1 MRRLDRIRAALEQLT
16 PYRQEESLP
25 TLHPHISH
33 TTLKELIEC
42 LFFVFFPECTNPPTR
57 VAPTDVEADS
67 LMEWVVGHIA
77 DILTTQI
84 SFAFILHGDAQAV
97 ANTTVFRPF
106 TTAQRTELEW
116 DGGRRSAAMPLFAEE
131 QPSTGN
137 NSTATKA
144 AEEKRRAAAPL
155 HAAPRNGDY
164 VLLLPTAAASPSIAG
179 DAAPRHGVS
188 APREPL
194 HLHQTDSGV
203 FLANCRR
210 KANAVVTKFLVE
222 RLAHVRWLLHTD
234 LEAIFKGDVA
244 ASSPS
249 EVVLCYPGLRC
260 MVHQRV
266 AHQLHLLGVPQNFTR
281 MLTEI
286 AHSMT
291 GIDIHPNTPIGHH
304 FFIDHGTGIVVGATA
319 IIGNGVSIYQG
330 VTLGARS
337 FPTDKKT
344 GEKIRDLP
352 RHPII
357 EDGVTLYA
365 NAVVLGRVTI
375 GERSTIGGNCWVV
388 RDVPPFS
395 SIVQKSNHVLQPHE
409 SMFLEKDGS
418 GI

>member
-1 MRRLDRIRAALEQLT
+1 MKRLDRIREALEQLNPT
-16 PYRQEESLP
+16 PPEVDTSAF
-25 TLHPHISH
+25 HPHISPRI
-33 TTLKELIEC
+33 LSELVEC
-42 LFFVFFPECTNPPTR
+42 FFYIFFPECTNPPSQST
-57 VAPTDVEADS
+57 PTYTQADA
-67 LMEWVVGHIA
+67 LMEWVMGHVA
-77 DILTTQI
+77 DTLTAQI
-84 SFAFILHGDAQAV
+84 YFAFVLHGDAQAV
-97 ANTTVFRPF
+97 QDTTRFKPLNTS
-106 TTAQRTELEW
+106 QRTQLDW
-116 DGGRRSAAMPLFAEE
+116 NGASSKTLRLFSIDGNGGNGAEQQGDSSSDFTVRTDLAKKAGVNAPPSVASCGTPVADESQPRSNGARENGNGAENR
-131 QPSTGN
+131 QSRAFLTN
-137 NSTATKA
+137 CKSKA
-144 AEEKRRAAAPL
+144 
-155 HAAPRNGDY
+155 
-164 VLLLPTAAASPSIAG
+164 
-179 DAAPRHGVS
+179 DAIVS
-188 APREPL
+188 
-194 HLHQTDSGV
+194 
-203 FLANCRR
+203 
-210 KANAVVTKFLVE
+210 KFLTE

-234 LEAIFKGDVA
+234 VEAIFKGDVA

-281 MLTEI
+281 MLTEM
-286 AHSMT
+286 AHSKT
-291 GIDIHPNTPIGHH
+291 GIDIHPHTSIGHH
-304 FFIDHGTGIVVGATA
+304 FFMDHGTGIVIGATA
-319 IIGNGVSIYQG
+319 IIGNYVSVYQG

-395 SIVQKSNHVLQPHE
+395 SIVQKAAHVLQPHE
-409 SMFLEKDGS
+409 RMFLENYGS

>member
-1 MRRLDRIRAALEQLT
+1 MKRLDRIREALGQ
-16 PYRQEESLP
+16 
-25 TLHPHISH
+25 LHPRRADGTWAPFHPRLSFSK
-33 TTLKELIEC
+33 LKELVEC
-42 LFFVFFPECTNPPTR
+42 LFHVFFPECTNPPSYVT
-57 VAPTDVEADS
+57 PTFSDADS
-67 LMEWVVGHIA
+67 LMEWVIGHIA

-84 SFAFILHGDAQAV
+84 YLAFVLHGDPRAV
-97 ANTTVFRPF
+97 ENTKVFK
-106 TTAQRTELEW
+106 ALRTSRRTRLDW
-116 DGGRRSAAMPLFAEE
+116 NRRSSPAMSLLSMESAGSSGGPGVAAAAESGDPRATSETPRCRVSFAHSS
-131 QPSTGN
+131 STVV
-137 NSTATKA
+137 SPTAT
-144 AEEKRRAAAPL
+144 
-155 HAAPRNGDY
+155 G
-164 VLLLPTAAASPSIAG
+164 
-179 DAAPRHGVS
+179 
-188 APREPL
+188 
-194 HLHQTDSGV
+194 
-203 FLANCRR
+203 
-210 KANAVVTKFLVE
+210 ANASVAREADDINDDVNPSFLTNCKRKTDAIVTKFVVE

-234 LEAIFKGDVA
+234 VEAIFNGDVS

-281 MLTEI
+281 MLTET
-286 AHSMT
+286 AHSET
-291 GIDIHPNTPIGHH
+291 GIDIHPNTTIGHH
-304 FFIDHGTGIVVGATA
+304 FFIDHGTGIVIGATA
-319 IIGNGVSIYQG
+319 VIGNHVSIYQG

-337 FPTDKKT
+337 FPVDKKT

-395 SIVQKSNHVLQPHE
+395 SLVQKSNRVLQPHE
-409 SMFLEKDGS
+409 RMFLEKDGS

>member
-1 MRRLDRIRAALEQLT
+1 MKRLDRIREALEQLNPT
-16 PYRQEESLP
+16 PPQVDASVFQ
-25 TLHPHISH
+25 PHISPRI
-33 TTLKELIEC
+33 LGELVEC
-42 LFFVFFPECTNPPTR
+42 FFYIFFPECTNPPSQTT
-57 VAPTDVEADS
+57 PTYTQADAM
-67 LMEWVVGHIA
+67 MEWVLGHVA
-77 DILTTQI
+77 DTLTAQI
-84 SFAFILHGDAQAV
+84 YFAFVLHGDTQAV
-97 ANTTVFRPF
+97 LDTTKFRPLN
-106 TTAQRTELEW
+106 TSQRTQLNWNGASSKTLTLFSMEGSNHHSSNGNGNAHDQEVDNTSDFLIHKVLAKRTGANKLPNLVQCDIPVADDTKRESVMPAS
-116 DGGRRSAAMPLFAEE
+116 DNNYSGG
-131 QPSTGN
+131 QN
-137 NSTATKA
+137 
-144 AEEKRRAAAPL
+144 
-155 HAAPRNGDY
+155 H
-164 VLLLPTAAASPSIAG
+164 
-179 DAAPRHGVS
+179 
-188 APREPL
+188 
-194 HLHQTDSGV
+194 V
-203 FLANCRR
+203 FLANCKR
-210 KANAVVTKFLVE
+210 KADAIVSKFLTE

-234 LEAIFKGDVA
+234 VEAIFKGDVA

-281 MLTEI
+281 MLTEL
-286 AHSMT
+286 AHSRT
-291 GIDIHPNTPIGHH
+291 GIDIHPHTSIGHH
-304 FFIDHGTGIVVGATA
+304 FFMDHGTGIVIGATA
-319 IIGNGVSIYQG
+319 IIGNYVSVYQG

-395 SIVQKSNHVLQPHE
+395 SIVQKAAHVLQPHE
-409 SMFLEKDGS
+409 RMFLENFGS